1 MEEKKGNM
9 VLLGILVLLMII
21 AIVIVII
28 NPNKIKKTEET
39 HKEIEKSTILNQSEI
54 DINKLNEQEEEK
66 VSMQEGG
73 NFCKIGNQI
82 VFYEDTNKSIYL
94 HKLDENKTDKLV
106 TLQYQL
112 NKMYFDGENI
122 YYIPYYYSGKGIY
135 KIDLQGNIKKIYEG
149 ASLQLLITENE
160 IYFVR
165 QIGYDDFNQNPQGS
179 ICVMDKDG
187 NNVNE
192 IAQNI
197 KNYFF
202 LQNDRIYYT
211 TQDRKMNVINKDG
224 SNLENLA
231 QGRKFV
237 IDVADE
243 YLIYID
249 YANQESEY
257 ILNLETKEE
266 SVLGYFGMLKKFQ
279 GKTYI
284 NFRKRLD
291 DGAIEN
297 EFTLF
302 EIKENGTIKEIG
314 KIADFGTNLKYI
326 LNGKAY
332 IYSQQEGVYTI
343 NIENKQ
349 KENSEDYKNCR
360 YFLGGYGYKVDNS
373 NLENIKIE
381 RIQL

>member
-9 VLLGILVLLMII
+9 LLFGILVLLMII

-39 HKEIEKSTILNQSEI
+39 HKEIEESKILNQSEVN
-54 DINKLNEQEEEK
+54 INKLNEQEEEK

-73 NFCKIGNQI
+73 VFCKIGNQI

-94 HKLDENKTDKLV
+94 HNLDENKTDKIA
-106 TLQYQL
+106 TLQYEV

-122 YYIPYYYSGKGIY
+122 YYIPDYYSGKGIY

-187 NNVNE
+187 NNVTE

-231 QGRKFV
+231 QGRKFA
-237 IDVADE
+237 IDVTDK

-266 SVLGYFGMLKKFQ
+266 SVIGYFGMLKKYQ

-284 NFRKRLD
+284 NVRKRLD

-302 EIKENGTIKEIG
+302 EVIENGTIKEIG

-332 IYSQQEGVYTI
+332 MYSQQEGVYTI
-343 NIENKQ
+343 NIENSQ
-349 KENSEDYKNCR
+349 KENSENYKNCR

-373 NLENIKIE
+373 NLEDIKIE
-381 RIQL
+381 RIEL

>member
-9 VLLGILVLLMII
+9 LLFGILVLLMII

-39 HKEIEKSTILNQSEI
+39 HKEIEESKILNQSEI
-54 DINKLNEQEEEK
+54 NINKLNEQEEEK

-73 NFCKIGNQI
+73 VFCKIGNQI

-94 HKLDENKTDKLV
+94 HNLDENKTDKIA
-106 TLQYQL
+106 TLQYEV

-122 YYIPYYYSGKGIY
+122 YYIPDYYSGKGIY

-187 NNVNE
+187 NNVTE

-231 QGRKFV
+231 QGRKFA
-237 IDVADE
+237 IDVTDK

-266 SVLGYFGMLKKFQ
+266 SVIGYFGMLKKYQ

-284 NFRKRLD
+284 NVRKRLD

-302 EIKENGTIKEIG
+302 EVIENGTIKEIG

-332 IYSQQEGVYTI
+332 MYSQQEGVYTI
-343 NIENKQ
+343 NIENSQ
-349 KENSEDYKNCR
+349 KENSENYKNCR

-373 NLENIKIE
+373 NLEDIKIE
-381 RIQL
+381 RIEL

>member
-9 VLLGILVLLMII
+9 LLFGILVLLMII

-28 NPNKIKKTEET
+28 NPNKIKKTEEA
-39 HKEIEKSTILNQSEI
+39 HKEIEESTILNQSEI
-54 DINKLNEQEEEK
+54 NINKLNEQEEEK

-73 NFCKIGNQI
+73 SFCKIGNQI

-94 HKLDENKTDKLV
+94 HKLDENKTNKIA
-106 TLQYQL
+106 TLQYQV

-122 YYIPYYYSGKGIY
+122 YYVPYYYSGKGIY

-149 ASLQLLITENE
+149 ASLQLLITESE

-165 QIGYDDFNQNPQGS
+165 QIGYDDFNQNPQGT

-187 NNVNE
+187 NNVTE

-202 LQNDRIYYT
+202 LQNDKIYYT

-237 IDVADE
+237 IDVTDK

-249 YANQESEY
+249 YANQESEN

-266 SVLGYFGMLKKFQ
+266 SVIGYFGMLKKYQ

-284 NFRKRLD
+284 NVRKRLD

-302 EIKENGTIKEIG
+302 EVKENGTIKEIG

-326 LNGKAY
+326 SNVKAY
-332 IYSQQEGVYTI
+332 MYSQQDGVYTI
-343 NIENKQ
+343 NIENNQ
-349 KENSEDYKNCR
+349 KENSENYKNCR
-360 YFLGGYGYKVDNS
+360 YFLGGYGYKIDNS
-373 NLENIKIE
+373 NLEDIKIE
-381 RIQL
+381 RIEL

>member
-9 VLLGILVLLMII
+9 VLFGILVLLMII

-237 IDVADE
+237 IDVADK

-249 YANQESEY
+249 YGNQESEY

-349 KENSEDYKNCR
+349 KENSEDYKNCK

>member
-9 VLLGILVLLMII
+9 VLFGILVLLMII